1 MKYSVTFLKITYLSG
16 GLFLYAV
23 GQVAPG
29 VIRSALPGS
38 EQEPE
43 ECDATK
49 PDSSIAARYIK
60 RLLNIVL
67 ITI

>member
-1 MKYSVTFLKITYLSG
+1 MGISLVFADAPFLKITYLSG
-16 GLFLYAV
+16 GLFLYMA

-29 VIRSALPGS
+29 VIRSTLPGS

-49 PDSSIAARYIK
+49 
-60 RLLNIVL
+60 LIVAL
-67 ITI
+67 QFGT